1 MNFHQIL
8 HKNFF
13 LSNLLNTFLIIH
25 DITIL
30 LYDCCTKVIH
40 IYKEIP
46 FDIINTEDI
55 EQLQGFQHFD
65 WNIEEML
72 MNLQK

>member
-1 MNFHQIL
+1 MKLWRENIER
-8 HKNFF
+8 
-13 LSNLLNTFLIIH
+13 S
-25 DITIL
+25 
-30 LYDCCTKVIH
+30 
-40 IYKEIP
+40 
-46 FDIINTEDI
+46 IINTEDI